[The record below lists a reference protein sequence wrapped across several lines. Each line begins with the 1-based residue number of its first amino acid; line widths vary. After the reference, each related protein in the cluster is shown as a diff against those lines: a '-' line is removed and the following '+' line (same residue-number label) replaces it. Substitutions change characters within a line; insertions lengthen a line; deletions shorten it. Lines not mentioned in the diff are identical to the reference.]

1 MKPTEKQLEFIQIME
16 EYLTAWYFDDIEIRF
31 TGTTKEEASK
41 WISNNMDDFK
51 TAQAAIDGQDPWD
64 WW

>member
-41 WISNNMDDFK
+41 WISNNMDALK
-51 TAQAAIDGQDPWD
+51 QHKLL
-64 WW
+64 

>member
-16 EYLTAWYFDDIEIRF
+16 EYLTAWYFDDVEIRF